1 MRKLVWILGC
11 LPLLAQ
17 NTPRPSTEVF
27 HGVSVTENFRW
38 LEDPDSAE
46 TRAWIQ
52 AQNARTQ
59 AFLARIPQRPAIRAL
74 LEKLYQYDRY
84 PTVSRGGAAVAGYF
98 VRGPRTFFLRQSGL
112 QNQPVLYV
120 REGAKDRVLL
130 DANTLSPDGTASV
143 NTFSISRD
151 GRLLA
156 YAVSRSGSDWVTWRV
171 REVATAKDLPDTLEW
186 SKFSHAEWDAKGEG
200 FWYGRYPEPQPGSAL
215 QAVNENFTLYY
226 HRIGTP
232 QSADTVT
239 YRRPDQPRWSFTP
252 HLTADGRYLVLETA
266 GSTAI
271 ERLIH
276 FIDLQSAELAPK
288 PVIDEFRFS
297 YRVVGSRGPRI
308 LLLTN
313 DGAPCYRV
321 IEIDLTNPAPANW
334 RTVVP
339 EAEDTLRQA
348 RLAGD
353 QLVLNYM
360 HDVSGLVKIAS
371 LSGGAPRTV
380 PLPLNSSLTLA
391 EDSASV
397 FSVSNFM
404 TPETLYRCAESV
416 CSPLFPSKLPFDPSR
431 YETRQEFAVSKDG
444 ARVPLYITARKGL
457 KLDGSHPAILYGYGG
472 FNISVTPS
480 FSVFTLAWLERGGV
494 YASANL
500 RGGGEYGED
509 WHRAGMKQNK
519 QNVFDDFIAA
529 AEHLI
534 RRQYTGSKK
543 LAIRGG
549 SNGGLLVGAV
559 LNQRPD
565 LFGAALPAVGVMD
578 MLRFDRFT
586 IGHAWA
592 TEYGSPKDPEEFQV
606 LYRYS
611 PLHNIRPGAAYPATL
626 VLTADHDDRVVPA
639 HSFKYAATLQEAQG
653 GDAPILIRIE
663 TAAGHGAGKPTSK
676 IIDEA
681 ADVLAFLQRVLF
693 PEPEPRMFRVSI
705 DQDNL
710 IGPVDFSFL
719 NQPLTT
725 DHRITVRDG
734 RFVDALGRRVR
745 FWGVNL
751 AFGGN
756 FPEPADAARI
766 AKRLRRLG
774 VNLVRLHHM
783 DTSPDSDP
791 SNARSILT
799 TGPYPTLNPVA
810 VERLRILLDAFRE
823 EGIYVNLNLHVG
835 YTFRPGIDPIG
846 SFDFPIPNQSKPAH
860 ILNDRMVELQCEFA
874 RKVIGALRLKDD
886 PVLAMVEINNESSL
900 LYSFQTGALKKY
912 WSEATLEEVIA
923 RDKAYLDRIA
933 AVVREQLGP
942 SVPITG
948 TQVEFGGPFNFDT
961 HAGLDYIDDHFYID
975 HYNFPNR
982 PWDSTDW
989 RIRDTSGA
997 GSGYLQYLH
1006 KAFARQAN
1014 KPYTVSE
1021 FNQPYPNRQAAEI
1034 DPTFAAFAAFQ
1045 DWDGVMHFAYEH
1057 GRNWNRNA
1065 PSAFDLDGDFTK
1077 LAAFGQAGYL
1087 FRKELVQPAAREHVI
1102 PLPRS
1107 LREKATAER
1116 MQFRLAAFF
1125 ENLGIDPN
1133 LAFQRRIAVDPTV
1146 EMTPRPEKIQ
1156 PPYRTENGGISYDPL
1171 RQLFLIHSEQAAGV
1185 FGFVLEDPAT
1195 AGPLTISLSSSD
1207 RGFASILL
1215 TALDGKPLENSARML
1230 LTNPGF
1236 TLGEKQKLIQ
1246 YRKDPSWFT
1255 LAPENPDRPSSPYTV
1270 SGPVVMEH
1278 VGATITLKSK
1288 LRAISVYPLD
1298 GAGKRLGPIP
1308 VEKTPQGYRF
1318 RLSAETPWYE
1328 ITTERP
1334 L

>member
-1 MRKLVWILGC
+1 MRRFVCFLCW
-11 LPLLAQ
+11 LPLAAQ

-38 LEDPDSAE
+38 LEDSDSAE

-74 LEKLYQYDRY
+74 LERLYQYDRY
-84 PTVSRGGAAVAGYF
+84 PTVNRGGGAVAGYF
-98 VRGPRTFFLRQSGL
+98 IRGARTFFLRQSGL

-120 REGAKDRVLL
+120 REAGKDRALL

-151 GRLLA
+151 GRLVA

-171 REVATAKDLPDTLEW
+171 RDVATAKDLPDTLEW
-186 SKFSHAEWDAKGEG
+186 SKFSTAEWDAKGEG
-200 FWYGRYPEPQPGSAL
+200 FWYGRYPEPQSGAAL

-232 QSADTVT
+232 QAADAVT
-239 YRRPDQPRWSFTP
+239 HRRPDQPRWTFTP
-252 HLTADGRYLVLETA
+252 RLTGDGRYLVLETA

-276 FIDLQSAELAPK
+276 YIDLHAPEREPK
-288 PVIDEFRFS
+288 TIIGEFRFS
-297 YRVVGSRGPRI
+297 YRFIGSRGSRI

-313 DGAPCYRV
+313 DGAPRYRV
-321 IEIDLTNPAPANW
+321 IEVDLMNPAPANW
-334 RTVVP
+334 RTVIP

-348 RLAGD
+348 SLAGD

-360 HDVSGLVKIAS
+360 HDVSALVKIAP
-371 LSGGAPRTV
+371 LAGGAARIV
-380 PLPLNSSLTLA
+380 PLPHNSSITLA

-404 TPETLYRCAESV
+404 TPETIYRCAEGA
-416 CSPLFPSKLPFDPSR
+416 CRPLFASRLPFDPAK
-431 YETRQEFAVSKDG
+431 YETRQEFALSKDG
-444 ARVPLYITARKGL
+444 TRIPVYITARRGL
-457 KLDGSHPAILYGYGG
+457 PLDGSHPAVLYGYGG

-529 AEHLI
+529 AGHLI
-534 RRQYTGSKK
+534 SRKYTSPKK

-559 LNQRPD
+559 VNQRPD
-565 LFGAALPAVGVMD
+565 LFAAAIPAVGVMD

-606 LYRYS
+606 IYRYS
-611 PLHNIRPGAAYPATL
+611 PLHNIRPGTEYPATL

-653 GDAPILIRIE
+653 GPAPILIRIE

-676 IIDEA
+676 IIDES
-681 ADVLAFLQRVLF
+681 ADVLAFLHRVFF
-693 PEPEPRMFRVSI
+693 PEPEPRMYRVSI

-719 NQPLTT
+719 NQPLTP
-725 DHRITVRDG
+725 DHRVTVRDG
-734 RFVDALGRRVR
+734 RFADALGRRVR

-751 AFGGN
+751 AFGAN
-756 FPEPADAARI
+756 FPETADAPRLAR
-766 AKRLRRLG
+766 RLRRLG

-783 DTSPDSDP
+783 DTSPDAEP
-791 SNARSILT
+791 GNARSILT
-799 TGPYPTLNPVA
+799 TGPYPSLNPVA
-810 VERLRILLDAFRE
+810 VERLRALLDAFRE

-846 SFDFPIPNQSKPAH
+846 SFDFPIPNQSKPVH
-860 ILNDRMVELQCEFA
+860 ILDGRMVELQCEFA
-874 RKVIGALRLKDD
+874 RKVIDALHLKDD

-912 WSEATLEEVIA
+912 WPEATLDEVIA

-933 AVVREQLGP
+933 AAVRERLGP

-948 TQVEFGGPFNFDT
+948 TQVEFGGPFTFDT
-961 HAGLDYIDDHFYID
+961 HAALDYLDDHFYID

-982 PWDSTDW
+982 AWDSTDW
-989 RIRDTSGA
+989 RIRDSSGA

-1045 DWDGVMHFAYEH
+1045 DWDGVMHFAYQH

-1065 PSAFDLDGDFTK
+1065 PSGFDLDGDFTK

-1087 FRKELVQPAAREHVI
+1087 FRKGLVRPAEREHVV
-1102 PLPRS
+1102 PMPRS
-1107 LREKATAER
+1107 LREKATTER
-1116 MQFRLAAFF
+1116 MQFRLATFF
-1125 ENLGIDPN
+1125 ESLGIDPN
-1133 LAFQRRIAVDPTV
+1133 LAFVRRVAVDPAV
-1146 EMTPRPEKIQ
+1146 EVMPGAEKTQ
-1156 PPYRTENGGISYDPL
+1156 APYRAENGDISYDPV

-1185 FGFVLEDPAT
+1185 FGFVLEEPAQ
-1195 AGPLTISLSSSD
+1195 AGPMTVSLSSGD

-1215 TALDGKPLENSARML
+1215 TALDGKPLDSSARLL

-1236 TLGEKQKLIQ
+1236 TLGEKQRLIQ
-1246 YRKDPSWFT
+1246 YRRDPSWFT
-1255 LAPENPDRPSSPYTV
+1255 LAPENPDRPSSPYSV
-1270 SGPVVMEH
+1270 SGPVLMEH
-1278 VGATITLKSK
+1278 VGATVTLKSK

-1298 GAGKRLGPIP
+1298 GAGRRGGSVP

-1318 RLSAETPWYE
+1318 RLSADTPWYE

>member
-1 MRKLVWILGC
+1 MRRFALWILC
-11 LPLLAQ
+11 APLLAQ
-17 NTPRPSTEVF
+17 NTPKPSTEVF
-27 HGVSVTENFRW
+27 HGVPVTENFRW
-38 LEDPDSAE
+38 LEDPDSPE

-59 AFLARIPQRPAIRAL
+59 AFLSRIPQRPAIRAL
-74 LEKLYQYDRY
+74 LEKLYEYDRY
-84 PTVSRGGAAVAGYF
+84 PTVTRNGGTAGYF
-98 VRGPRTFFLRQSGL
+98 VRGERVFFLRQSGL

-120 REGAKDRVLL
+120 REAGKDRVLL

-171 REVATAKDLPDTLEW
+171 RDVATARDLPDTLEW
-186 SKFSHAEWDAKGEG
+186 SKFSTAEWDAKGEG
-200 FWYGRYPEPQPGSAL
+200 FWYGRYPQPEPGAAL
-215 QAVNENFTLYY
+215 QAVNENFALYY

-232 QSADTVT
+232 QSADTLV
-239 YRRPDQPRWSFTP
+239 YRRPDQPRWTFSP
-252 HLTADGRYLVLETA
+252 NLTSDGRYLVIETA

-276 FIDLQSAELAPK
+276 FLDLQEPQPAPK
-288 PVIDEFRFS
+288 TVIGEFRYS
-297 YRVVGSRGPRI
+297 YRYIGSRGSRI

-313 DGAPCYRV
+313 DGAPRYRV
-321 IEIDLTNPAPANW
+321 VEVDLLNPAPSAW

-348 RLAGD
+348 RLAGTR
-353 QLVLNYM
+353 LVLNYM
-360 HDVSGLVKIAS
+360 HDVSALVKVVPLA
-371 LSGGAPRTV
+371 GGQPVPV
-380 PLPLNSSLTLA
+380 PLPPNSSITLS
-391 EDSASV
+391 EDSAEI
-397 FSVSNFM
+397 FSVTNFM
-404 TPETLYRCAESV
+404 TPETLYRCAAGV
-416 CSPLFPSKLPFDPSR
+416 CRPLFPSKLPFDPAK
-431 YETRQEFAVSKDG
+431 YETRQEFARSKDG
-444 ARVPLYITARKGL
+444 TRIPLYITARKGL
-457 KLDGSHPAILYGYGG
+457 PLDGSHPAILYGYGG
-472 FNISVTPS
+472 FNIPVTPS

-500 RGGGEYGED
+500 RGGGEYGEE

-534 RRQYTGSKK
+534 ARKYTSSQK

-565 LFGAALPAVGVMD
+565 LFAAAIPAVGVMD

-592 TEYGSPKDPEEFQV
+592 TEYGSPKNPEDFRI

-611 PLHNIRPGAAYPATL
+611 PLHNIRPGVSYPATL

-639 HSFKYAATLQEAQG
+639 HSFKYAATLQEAQSG
-653 GDAPILIRIE
+653 PAPILIRIE

-681 ADVLAFLQRVLF
+681 ADVLAFLHRALF
-693 PEPEPRMFRVSI
+693 PEPQPRAFRVSI
-705 DQDNL
+705 DQDRL
-710 IGPVDFSFL
+710 AGAVDFSFL
-719 NQPLTT
+719 NQPLTA
-725 DHRITVRDG
+725 DHRVTVRDG

-751 AFGGN
+751 AFGAN

-783 DTSPDSDP
+783 DTSPDADP

-810 VERLRILLDAFRE
+810 VERLRALLDALRD

-835 YTFRPGIDPIG
+835 YAFRPGIDPVPDPG
-846 SFDFPIPNQSKPAH
+846 YPIPTQSKPVH
-860 ILNDRMVELQCEFA
+860 ILNERMVELQCDFA
-874 RKVIGALRLKDD
+874 RKLLQALRLRDD

-912 WSEATLEEVIA
+912 WPEATLEDVIA

-933 AVVREQLGP
+933 AVVRQELGP
-942 SVPITG
+942 SVPVTG
-948 TQVEFGGPFNFDT
+948 TQVEFGGPFIFDT
-961 HAGLDYIDDHFYID
+961 HAALDYIDDHFYID

-989 RIRDTSGA
+989 RIRDSSGA

-1006 KAFARQAN
+1006 KAFARQAG

-1057 GRNWNRNA
+1057 GRSWDRNA
-1065 PSAFDLDGDFTK
+1065 PSGFNLNGDFSK

-1087 FRKELVQPAAREHVI
+1087 FRKGLVRPAEREFVV

-1116 MQFRLAAFF
+1116 MQFRLANFF
-1125 ENLGIDPN
+1125 ETLGIDPN
-1133 LAFQRRIAVDPTV
+1133 LAFARRIAVDPTV
-1146 EMTPRPEKIQ
+1146 EITPQGEKSQ
-1156 PPYRTENGGISYDPL
+1156 PPYRAENGGISYDPL
-1171 RQLFLIHSEQAAGV
+1171 RQLFLIHAEQAAGA
-1185 FGFVLEDPAT
+1185 FGFLLEEPAT
-1195 AGPLTISLSSSD
+1195 AGPVTFSLAPGA
-1207 RGFASILL
+1207 RGFASLLL
-1215 TALDGKPLENSARML
+1215 TALDGKPLQESARLL

-1236 TLGEKQKLIQ
+1236 TLGENQKLIP
-1246 YRKDPSWFT
+1246 YKKDPSWFT
-1255 LAPENPDRPSSPYTV
+1255 LAPENPERPSSPY
-1270 SGPVVMEH
+1270 GAAPPVVMEH
-1278 VGATITLKSK
+1278 VPAIVTLKSK

-1298 GAGKRLGPIP
+1298 ATGKRLTPLP

-1318 RLSAETPWYE
+1318 RLTADTPWYE

>member
-1 MRKLVWILGC
+1 MRGFLCFLVW
-11 LPLLAQ
+11 LPLAAQ
-17 NTPRPSTEVF
+17 NTPKPATEVF
-27 HGVSVTENFRW
+27 HGVEVTEDFRW
-38 LEDPDSAE
+38 LEDPDSPE
-46 TRAWIQ
+46 TRAWVQ
-52 AQNARTQ
+52 AQNSRTQ

-74 LEKLYQYDRY
+74 LERLNQYDRY
-84 PTVSRGGAAVAGYF
+84 PAVSRGGGAAAGYF
-98 VRGPRTFFLRQSGL
+98 VRGPRVFFLRQSGL

-120 REGAKDRVLL
+120 RENGKDRVLL
-130 DANTLSPDGTASV
+130 DANTLSADGTAAV

-171 REVATAKDLPDTLEW
+171 RDVATANDLPDTLEW
-186 SKFSHAEWDAKGEG
+186 SKFSAAEWDWKGEG
-200 FWYGRYPEPQPGSAL
+200 FWYGRYPEPQPGAAL
-215 QAVNENFTLYY
+215 QAVNENFALCY
-226 HRIGTP
+226 HRLGTP
-232 QSADTVT
+232 QSADAVA
-239 YRRPDQPRWSFTP
+239 YRTPDQPRYTFTP
-252 HLTADGRYLVLETA
+252 HLAADGRYLIVETA

-276 FIDLQSAELAPK
+276 FIDLQAPGSAPRT
-288 PVIDEFRFS
+288 IIGEFRYA
-297 YRVVGSRGPRI
+297 YRFIGSRGTRI

-313 DGAPCYRV
+313 DGAPRYRV
-321 IEIDLTNPAPANW
+321 IEVDLMNPAPANW

-348 RLAGD
+348 VLAGD

-360 HDVSGLVKIAS
+360 HDVSALVKTVP
-371 LSGGAPRTV
+371 LSGGSPRAV
-380 PLPLNSSLTLA
+380 PLPQNSSITLA
-391 EDSASV
+391 EESASI

-404 TPETLYRCAESV
+404 TPETIYRCAEGA
-416 CSPLFPSKLPFDPSR
+416 CRPLFASKLPFDPAK
-431 YETRQEFAVSKDG
+431 YETRQEFAVGKDG
-444 ARVPLYITARKGL
+444 TRIPVYITARKGL
-457 KLDGSHPAILYGYGG
+457 ALDGSHPAILYGYGG

-529 AEHLI
+529 AEHLVA
-534 RRQYTGSKK
+534 RKYTSPKR

-565 LFGAALPAVGVMD
+565 LFGAAVPAVGVMD

-592 TEYGSPKDPEEFQV
+592 SEYGSPKNAEDFRV

-611 PLHNIRPGAAYPATL
+611 PLHNIRAGTSYPATL
-626 VLTADHDDRVVPA
+626 ILTADHDDRVVPA

-653 GDAPILIRIE
+653 GSAPVLIRIE
-663 TAAGHGAGKPTSK
+663 TAAGHGTGKPTSK
-676 IIDEA
+676 IIDES
-681 ADVLAFLQRVLF
+681 ADVLAFLHRAFF
-693 PEPEPRMFRVSI
+693 PEPEPRTFRVLI

-710 IGPVDFSFL
+710 AGAVDFSFL
-719 NQPLTT
+719 NQPLTPE
-725 DHRITVRDG
+725 HRITVRDG

-751 AFGGN
+751 AFGAN
-756 FPEPADAARI
+756 FPEPADAARL
-766 AKRLRRLG
+766 ARRLRKLG

-783 DTSPDSDP
+783 DTSPDADP
-791 SNARSILT
+791 AQARSILT
-799 TGPYPTLNPVA
+799 TDPYPTLNLVA
-810 VERLRILLDAFRE
+810 VERLRALLDAFRE

-835 YTFRPGIDPIG
+835 YTFRPGVDPVG
-846 SFDFPIPNQSKPAH
+846 SLDFPVPNQSKPVH
-860 ILNDRMVELQCEFA
+860 ILNERMVELQCDYA
-874 RKVIGALRLKDD
+874 RKVIDALRLKDD

-912 WSEATLEEVIA
+912 WPEATLEEVIA

-933 AVVREQLGP
+933 GVVRERLGP
-942 SVPITG
+942 SVPVTG
-948 TQVEFGGPFNFDT
+948 TQVEFGGPFTFDT
-961 HAGLDYIDDHFYID
+961 HASLDYIDDHFYID

-982 PWDSTDW
+982 AWDSTDW
-989 RIRDTSGA
+989 RIRDSSGA

-1057 GRNWNRNA
+1057 GRAWDRNA
-1065 PSAFDLDGDFTK
+1065 PSGFNLNGDFSK

-1087 FRKELVQPAAREHVI
+1087 FRKGLVRPAEREFVV

-1116 MQFRLAAFF
+1116 MQFRLATFF
-1125 ENLGIDPN
+1125 ETLGIDPN
-1133 LAFQRRIAVDPTV
+1133 LAFSRRVAVDPAV
-1146 EMTPRPEKIQ
+1146 ELAPQPEKSRA
-1156 PPYRTENGGISYDPL
+1156 PFRAENGDITYDPV
-1171 RQLFLIHSEQAAGV
+1171 RQIFLIHSEQAAGV
-1185 FGFVLEDPAT
+1185 FGFLLEEPAT
-1195 AGPLTISLSSSD
+1195 AGPLTVTPGPDS

-1215 TALDGKPLENSARML
+1215 TAIDGKPLENSARLL

-1236 TLGEKQKLIQ
+1236 TLGENQKMIH
-1246 YRKDPSWFT
+1246 YKKDPSWFT
-1255 LAPENPDRPSSPYTV
+1255 LAPEKPDRPSSPYSTA
-1270 SGPVVMEH
+1270 GPVVMEQ
-1278 VGATITLKSK
+1278 VGATLTLKSK

-1298 GAGKRLGPIP
+1298 GAGKRAGSVP
-1308 VEKTPQGYRF
+1308 VEKTPQGFRF
-1318 RLSAETPWYE
+1318 RLSADTPWYE
-1328 ITTERP
+1328 ITTETP

>member
-1 MRKLVWILGC
+1 MRRLVFWLLC
-11 LPLLAQ
+11 VPLAAQ
-17 NTPRPSTEVF
+17 NTPKPVTEIF
-27 HGVSVTENFRW
+27 HGVPVTENFRW
-38 LEDPDSAE
+38 LEDPDSPE

-52 AQNARTQ
+52 AQSARTQ
-59 AFLARIPQRPAIRAL
+59 AFLSRIPQRPAIRVL
-74 LEKLYQYDRY
+74 LERLYQYDRY
-84 PTVSRGGAAVAGYF
+84 PTVNRNGGTAGYF
-98 VRGPRTFFLRQSGL
+98 VRGPRVFFLRQSGL

-120 REGAKDRVLL
+120 REAGKDRVLL

-171 REVATAKDLPDTLEW
+171 RDVATAKDLPDTLEW
-186 SKFSHAEWDAKGEG
+186 SKFSVAEWDAKGEG
-200 FWYGRYPEPQPGSAL
+200 FWYGRYPQPQPGAAL

-226 HRIGTP
+226 HRLGTP
-232 QSADTVT
+232 QSADTAV
-239 YRRPDQPRWSFTP
+239 YRRPDQPRWTFSP
-252 HLTADGRYLVLETA
+252 NLTSDGRYLVIETA

-276 FIDLQSAELAPK
+276 YLDLQDPQLTPK
-288 PVIDEFRFS
+288 PVISEFRFA
-297 YRVVGSRGPRI
+297 YRYIGSRGSRV

-313 DGAPCYRV
+313 DGAPRYRV
-321 IEIDLTNPAPANW
+321 IEIDLLNPAPSAW

-348 RLAGD
+348 RLAGAR
-353 QLVLNYM
+353 LVLNYM
-360 HDVSGLVKIAS
+360 HDVSSLVKI
-371 LSGGAPRTV
+371 V
-380 PLPLNSSLTLA
+380 PLAGGTAAALPLPPNSSVTLA
-391 EDSASV
+391 EDSAEI
-397 FSVSNFM
+397 FSVTNFT
-404 TPETLYRCAESV
+404 TPETLYRCAAGS
-416 CSPLFPSKLPFDPSR
+416 CRPLFSSKLPFDPSR
-431 YETRQEFAVSKDG
+431 YETRQEFARSKDG
-444 ARVPLYITARKGL
+444 TRIPIYITCRKGL
-457 KLDGSHPAILYGYGG
+457 PLDGSHPAILYGYGG
-472 FNISVTPS
+472 FNIPVTPS
-480 FSVFTLAWLERGGV
+480 FSVFTLAWLERGGIH
-494 YASANL
+494 ASANL
-500 RGGGEYGED
+500 RGGGEYGEN

-519 QNVFDDFIAA
+519 QNVFDDFISA

-534 RRQYTGSKK
+534 ARKYTSAQK

-565 LFGAALPAVGVMD
+565 LFAAAVPAVGVMD

-592 TEYGSPKDPEEFQV
+592 TEYGSPKDPGDFQV

-611 PLHNIRPGAAYPATL
+611 PLHNIRPGTSYPATL
-626 VLTADHDDRVVPA
+626 ILTADHDDRVVPA

-653 GDAPILIRIE
+653 GPAPILIRIE
-663 TAAGHGAGKPTSK
+663 TAAGHGAGKPTAK
-676 IIDEA
+676 IVDEA
-681 ADVLAFLQRVLF
+681 ADVLAFLHRALF
-693 PEPEPRMFRVSI
+693 PEPQPRTFRVSI
-705 DQDNL
+705 DQDHL
-710 IGPVDFSFL
+710 AGAVDFSFL
-719 NQPLTT
+719 NQPLTP
-725 DHRITVRDG
+725 DHRVTVRDG
-734 RFVDALGRRVR
+734 RFVDALGRRVL

-751 AFGGN
+751 AFGAN
-756 FPEPADAARI
+756 FPEPADAVRL

-783 DTSPDSDP
+783 DTSPDADP

-799 TGPYPTLNPVA
+799 TAPYPTLNPVA
-810 VERLRILLDAFRE
+810 VERLRALLDALRE

-835 YTFRPGIDPIG
+835 YAFRPGVDPIPSLG
-846 SFDFPIPNQSKPAH
+846 FPVPTHSKPVH
-860 ILNDRMVELQCEFA
+860 ILNDRMVELQCDFA
-874 RKVIGALRLKDD
+874 RNVIRALRLRDD

-912 WSEATLEEVIA
+912 WPEATLDEVIV

-933 AVVREQLGP
+933 AVVRQELGP
-942 SVPITG
+942 AVPITG
-948 TQVEFGGPFNFDT
+948 TQVEFGGPLTFDT
-961 HAGLDYIDDHFYID
+961 HAALDYIDDHFYID

-1006 KAFARQAN
+1006 KAFARQAG
-1014 KPYTVSE
+1014 KPFTVSE

-1034 DPTFAAFAAFQ
+1034 DPTLAAFAAFQ

-1057 GRNWNRNA
+1057 GRSWDRNA
-1065 PSAFDLDGDFTK
+1065 PSGFNLNGDFSK

-1087 FRKELVQPAAREHVI
+1087 FRKRLVRAAEQEFVI
-1102 PLPRS
+1102 PMPRS

-1116 MQFRLAAFF
+1116 MQFRLATFF
-1125 ENLGIDPN
+1125 GSLGIDPN
-1133 LAFQRRIAVDPTV
+1133 LAFARRIAVDPTV
-1146 EMTPRPEKIQ
+1146 EMAPLGERTQ
-1156 PPYRTENGGISYDPL
+1156 PPYGAKAGDISYDPV
-1171 RQLFLIHSEQAAGV
+1171 RQLFLIHSEQAAGA
-1185 FGFVLEDPAT
+1185 FGFLLDEPAA
-1195 AGPLTISLSSSD
+1195 AGPVTFALAPGA
-1207 RGFASILL
+1207 RGFASVLL
-1215 TALDGKPLENSARML
+1215 TAIDGKPLEESARLL

-1236 TLGEKQKLIQ
+1236 TLGENQRLIP
-1246 YRKDPSWFT
+1246 YKKDPAWFT
-1255 LAPENPDRPSSPYTV
+1255 LAPEKPDRPSSPF
-1270 SGPVVMEH
+1270 SASPPVVMEH
-1278 VGATITLKSK
+1278 VPVIVTIRSK

-1298 GAGKRLGPIP
+1298 GSGKRLGPLP
-1308 VEKTPQGYRF
+1308 VEKTPHGYRF
-1318 RLSAETPWYE
+1318 RLDSSTPWYE

>member
-1 MRKLVWILGC
+1 MRRLVFWLLC
-11 LPLLAQ
+11 APLAAQ
-17 NTPRPSTEVF
+17 NTPKPVTEVF
-27 HGVSVTENFRW
+27 HGVAVTENFRW
-38 LEDPDSAE
+38 LEDPDSPE

-59 AFLARIPQRPAIRAL
+59 AFLSRIPQRPAIRAL

-84 PTVSRGGAAVAGYF
+84 PTINRNGGTAGYF
-98 VRGPRTFFLRQSGL
+98 VRGPRVFFLRQSGL

-120 REGAKDRVLL
+120 REAGKDRILL
-130 DANTLSPDGTASV
+130 DANTLSADGTASV

-171 REVATAKDLPDTLEW
+171 RDVATAKDLPDTLEW
-186 SKFSHAEWDAKGEG
+186 SKFSAAEWDAKGEG
-200 FWYGRYPEPQPGSAL
+200 FWYGRYPQPQPGAAL

-226 HRIGTP
+226 HRLGMP
-232 QSADTVT
+232 QPADTVV
-239 YRRPDQPRWSFTP
+239 YRRPDQPRWTFSP
-252 HLTADGRYLVLETA
+252 NLTSDGRYLVIETA

-276 FIDLQSAELAPK
+276 YVDLQDPQLTPK
-288 PVIDEFRFS
+288 PVIGEFRFA
-297 YRVVGSRGPRI
+297 YRFIGSRGSRI

-313 DGAPCYRV
+313 DGAPRYRV
-321 IEIDLTNPAPANW
+321 IEIDLLNPAPSAW

-353 QLVLNYM
+353 RLVLNYM
-360 HDVSGLVKIAS
+360 HDVSSLVKTVPLA
-371 LSGGAPRTV
+371 GGAPASV
-380 PLPLNSSLTLA
+380 PLPPNSSVTLA
-391 EDSASV
+391 EGSAEI
-397 FSVSNFM
+397 FSVTNFT
-404 TPETLYRCAESV
+404 TPETLYRCAAGA
-416 CSPLFPSKLPFDPSR
+416 CRPMFPSRLPFDPSR
-431 YETRQEFAVSKDG
+431 YETRQEFARSKDG
-444 ARVPLYITARKGL
+444 TSIPIYITCRKGL
-457 KLDGSHPAILYGYGG
+457 PLDGSHPAILYGYGG
-472 FNISVTPS
+472 FNIPVTPS

-500 RGGGEYGED
+500 RGGGEYGEQ

-519 QNVFDDFIAA
+519 QNVFDDFISA

-534 RRQYTGSKK
+534 ARNYTSARE

-565 LFGAALPAVGVMD
+565 LFAAAVPAVGVMD

-592 TEYGSPKDPEEFQV
+592 TEYGSPKDPGDFQV

-611 PLHNIRPGAAYPATL
+611 PLHNIRPGVHYPATL

-639 HSFKYAATLQEAQG
+639 HSFKYAAALQEAQG
-653 GDAPILIRIE
+653 GPAPILIRIE

-676 IIDEA
+676 IIDES
-681 ADVLAFLQRVLF
+681 ADVLAFLHRALS
-693 PEPEPRMFRVSI
+693 PEPDPRTYRVSI
-705 DQDNL
+705 DQDRL
-710 IGPVDFSFL
+710 AGAVDFSFL
-719 NQPLTT
+719 NQPLTP
-725 DHRITVRDG
+725 DHRVTVRDG

-751 AFGGN
+751 AFGAN
-756 FPEPADAARI
+756 FPEPADAARL
-766 AKRLRRLG
+766 AKRLRRFG

-783 DTSPDSDP
+783 DTSPDADP

-799 TGPYPTLNPVA
+799 TAPYPTLNPVA
-810 VERLRILLDAFRE
+810 VERLRALLDALRE

-835 YTFRPGIDPIG
+835 YAFRPGVDPIPALG
-846 SFDFPIPNQSKPAH
+846 FPVPTQSKPVH
-860 ILNDRMVELQCEFA
+860 IFNDRMVELQCDFA
-874 RKVIGALRLKDD
+874 RRVIRALRLRDD

-900 LYSFQTGALKKY
+900 LFSFQTGALKKY
-912 WSEATLEEVIA
+912 WPEATLEEVLA

-933 AVVREQLGP
+933 AVVRQELGP
-942 SVPITG
+942 AVPITG
-948 TQVEFGGPFNFDT
+948 TQVEFGGPFTFDT
-961 HAGLDYIDDHFYID
+961 HAALDYIDDHFYID

-1006 KAFARQAN
+1006 KAFARQAG
-1014 KPYTVSE
+1014 KPFTVSE

-1034 DPTFAAFAAFQ
+1034 DPTLAAFAAFQ

-1057 GRNWNRNA
+1057 GRAWDRNA
-1065 PSAFDLDGDFTK
+1065 PSGFNLNGDFTK

-1087 FRKELVQPAAREHVI
+1087 FRKGLVRAAEQGFVI
-1102 PLPRS
+1102 PMPRS
-1107 LREKATAER
+1107 QREKATAER
-1116 MQFRLAAFF
+1116 MQFRLATFF
-1125 ENLGIDPN
+1125 GSLGIDPN
-1133 LAFQRRIAVDPTV
+1133 LAFARRIAVDPTV
-1146 EMTPRPEKIQ
+1146 EMVLRDEKLQ
-1156 PPYRTENGGISYDPL
+1156 PPYRAKDGDISYDPV
-1171 RQLFLIHSEQAAGV
+1171 RQLFLIHAEQAAGA
-1185 FGFVLEDPAT
+1185 FGFLLEEPAS
-1195 AGPLTISLSSSD
+1195 AGPVTFALGSGA
-1207 RGFASILL
+1207 RGFASVLL
-1215 TALDGKPLENSARML
+1215 TALDGKPLEESARLL

-1236 TLGEKQKLIQ
+1236 TLGENQRLIP
-1246 YRKDPSWFT
+1246 YKRDPAWFT
-1255 LAPENPDRPSSPYTV
+1255 LAPEKPDRPSSPY
-1270 SGPVVMEH
+1270 SASPPVVMEH
-1278 VGATITLKSK
+1278 VPVIVTMRSK

-1298 GAGKRLGPIP
+1298 GSGKRLGPLP

-1318 RLSAETPWYE
+1318 RLDSSTPWYE

>member
-1 MRKLVWILGC
+1 MRRLVFWLLC
-11 LPLLAQ
+11 APLAAQ
-17 NTPRPSTEVF
+17 NTPKPVTEVF
-27 HGVSVTENFRW
+27 HGVAVTENFRW
-38 LEDPDSAE
+38 LEDPDSPE

-59 AFLARIPQRPAIRAL
+59 AFLSRIPQRPAIRAL

-84 PTVSRGGAAVAGYF
+84 PTINRNGGTAGYF
-98 VRGPRTFFLRQSGL
+98 VRGPRVFFLRQSGL

-120 REGAKDRVLL
+120 REAGKDRILL
-130 DANTLSPDGTASV
+130 DANTLSADGTASV

-171 REVATAKDLPDTLEW
+171 RDVATAKDLPDTLEW
-186 SKFSHAEWDAKGEG
+186 SKFSAAEWDAKGEG
-200 FWYGRYPEPQPGSAL
+200 FWYGRYPQPQPGAAL

-226 HRIGTP
+226 HRLGTP
-232 QSADTVT
+232 QPADTVV
-239 YRRPDQPRWSFTP
+239 YRRPDQPRWTFSP
-252 HLTADGRYLVLETA
+252 NLTSDGRYLVIETA

-276 FIDLQSAELAPK
+276 YVDLQDPQLTPK
-288 PVIDEFRFS
+288 PVIGEFRFA
-297 YRVVGSRGPRI
+297 YRFIGSRGSRI

-313 DGAPCYRV
+313 DGAPRYRV
-321 IEIDLTNPAPANW
+321 IEIDLLNPAPSAW

-353 QLVLNYM
+353 RLVLNYM
-360 HDVSGLVKIAS
+360 HDVSSLVKTVPLA
-371 LSGGAPRTV
+371 GGAPASV
-380 PLPLNSSLTLA
+380 PLPPNSSVTLA
-391 EDSASV
+391 EGSAEI
-397 FSVSNFM
+397 FSVTNFT
-404 TPETLYRCAESV
+404 TPETLYRCAAGA
-416 CSPLFPSKLPFDPSR
+416 CRPMFPSRLPFDPSR
-431 YETRQEFAVSKDG
+431 YETRQEFARSKDG
-444 ARVPLYITARKGL
+444 TSIPIYITCRKGL
-457 KLDGSHPAILYGYGG
+457 PLDGSHPAILYGYGG
-472 FNISVTPS
+472 FNIPVTPS

-500 RGGGEYGED
+500 RGGGEYGEQ

-519 QNVFDDFIAA
+519 QNVFDDFISA

-534 RRQYTGSKK
+534 ARNYTSARE

-565 LFGAALPAVGVMD
+565 LFAAAVPAVGVMD

-592 TEYGSPKDPEEFQV
+592 TEYGSPKDPGDFQV

-611 PLHNIRPGAAYPATL
+611 PLHNIRPGVHYPATL

-639 HSFKYAATLQEAQG
+639 HSFKYAAALQEAQG
-653 GDAPILIRIE
+653 GPAPILIRIE

-676 IIDEA
+676 IIDES
-681 ADVLAFLQRVLF
+681 ADVLAFLHRALS
-693 PEPEPRMFRVSI
+693 PEPDPRTYRVSI
-705 DQDNL
+705 DQDRL
-710 IGPVDFSFL
+710 AGAVDFSFL
-719 NQPLTT
+719 NQPLTP
-725 DHRITVRDG
+725 DHRVTVRDG

-751 AFGGN
+751 AFGAN
-756 FPEPADAARI
+756 FPEPADAARL
-766 AKRLRRLG
+766 AKRLRRFG

-783 DTSPDSDP
+783 DTSPDADP

-799 TGPYPTLNPVA
+799 TAPYPTLNPVA
-810 VERLRILLDAFRE
+810 VERLRALLDALRE

-835 YTFRPGIDPIG
+835 YAFRPGVDPVPDPG
-846 SFDFPIPNQSKPAH
+846 FPVPNQSKPVH
-860 ILNDRMVELQCEFA
+860 ILNDRMVELQCDFA
-874 RKVIGALRLKDD
+874 RRVIRALRLRDD

-900 LYSFQTGALKKY
+900 LFSFQTGALKKY
-912 WSEATLEEVIA
+912 WPEATLEEVLA

-933 AVVREQLGP
+933 AVVRQELGP
-942 SVPITG
+942 AVPITG
-948 TQVEFGGPFNFDT
+948 TQVEFGGPFTFDT
-961 HAGLDYIDDHFYID
+961 HAALDYIDDHFYID

-1006 KAFARQAN
+1006 KAFARQAG
-1014 KPYTVSE
+1014 KPFTVSE

-1034 DPTFAAFAAFQ
+1034 DPTLAAFAAFQ

-1057 GRNWNRNA
+1057 GRAWDRNA
-1065 PSAFDLDGDFTK
+1065 PSGFNLNGDFTK

-1087 FRKELVQPAAREHVI
+1087 FRKGLVRAAEQGFVI
-1102 PLPRS
+1102 PMPRS
-1107 LREKATAER
+1107 QREKATAER
-1116 MQFRLAAFF
+1116 MQFRLATFF
-1125 ENLGIDPN
+1125 GSLGIDPN
-1133 LAFQRRIAVDPTV
+1133 LAFARRIAVDPTV
-1146 EMTPRPEKIQ
+1146 EMVLRDEKLQ
-1156 PPYRTENGGISYDPL
+1156 PPYRAKDGDISYDPV
-1171 RQLFLIHSEQAAGV
+1171 RQLFLIHAEQAAGA
-1185 FGFVLEDPAT
+1185 FGFLLEEPAS
-1195 AGPLTISLSSSD
+1195 AGPVTFALGSGA
-1207 RGFASILL
+1207 RGFASVLL
-1215 TALDGKPLENSARML
+1215 TALDGKPLEESARLL

-1236 TLGEKQKLIQ
+1236 TLGENQRLIP
-1246 YRKDPSWFT
+1246 YKRDPAWFT
-1255 LAPENPDRPSSPYTV
+1255 LAPEKPDRPSSPY
-1270 SGPVVMEH
+1270 SASPPVVMEH
-1278 VGATITLKSK
+1278 VPVIVTMRSK

-1298 GAGKRLGPIP
+1298 GSGKRLGPLP

-1318 RLSAETPWYE
+1318 RLDSSTPWYE

>member
-1 MRKLVWILGC
+1 MRRLVFWLLC
-11 LPLLAQ
+11 APLAAQ
-17 NTPRPSTEVF
+17 NTPKPVTEVF
-27 HGVSVTENFRW
+27 HGVAVTENFRW
-38 LEDPDSAE
+38 LEDPDSPE

-59 AFLARIPQRPAIRAL
+59 AFLSRIPQRPAIRAL

-84 PTVSRGGAAVAGYF
+84 PTINRNGGTAGYF
-98 VRGPRTFFLRQSGL
+98 VRGPRVFFLRQSGL

-120 REGAKDRVLL
+120 REAGKDRILL
-130 DANTLSPDGTASV
+130 DANTLSADGTASV

-171 REVATAKDLPDTLEW
+171 RDVATAKDLPDTLEW
-186 SKFSHAEWDAKGEG
+186 SKFSAAEWDAKGEG
-200 FWYGRYPEPQPGSAL
+200 FWYGRYPQPQPGAAL

-226 HRIGTP
+226 HRLGTP
-232 QSADTVT
+232 QPADTVV
-239 YRRPDQPRWSFTP
+239 YRRPDQPRWTFSP
-252 HLTADGRYLVLETA
+252 NLTSDGRYLMIETA

-276 FIDLQSAELAPK
+276 YVDLQDPQLTPK
-288 PVIDEFRFS
+288 PVIGEFRFA
-297 YRVVGSRGPRI
+297 YRFIGSRGSRI

-313 DGAPCYRV
+313 DGAPRYRV
-321 IEIDLTNPAPANW
+321 IEIDLLNPAPSAW

-353 QLVLNYM
+353 RLVLNYM
-360 HDVSGLVKIAS
+360 HDVSSLVKTVPLA
-371 LSGGAPRTV
+371 GGAPASV
-380 PLPLNSSLTLA
+380 PLPPNSSVTLA
-391 EDSASV
+391 EGSAEI
-397 FSVSNFM
+397 FSVTNFT
-404 TPETLYRCAESV
+404 TPETLYRCAAGA
-416 CSPLFPSKLPFDPSR
+416 CRPMFPSRLPFDPSR
-431 YETRQEFAVSKDG
+431 YETRQEFARSKDG
-444 ARVPLYITARKGL
+444 TSIPIYITCRKGL
-457 KLDGSHPAILYGYGG
+457 PLDGSHPAILYGYGG
-472 FNISVTPS
+472 FNIPVTPS

-500 RGGGEYGED
+500 RGGGEYGEQ

-519 QNVFDDFIAA
+519 QNVFDDFISA

-534 RRQYTGSKK
+534 ARNYTSARE

-565 LFGAALPAVGVMD
+565 LFAAAVPAVGVMD

-592 TEYGSPKDPEEFQV
+592 TEYGSPKDPGDFQV

-611 PLHNIRPGAAYPATL
+611 PLHNIRPGVHYPATL

-639 HSFKYAATLQEAQG
+639 HSFKYAAALQEAQG
-653 GDAPILIRIE
+653 GPAPILIRIE

-676 IIDEA
+676 IIDES
-681 ADVLAFLQRVLF
+681 ADVLAFLHRALS
-693 PEPEPRMFRVSI
+693 PEPDPRTYRVSI
-705 DQDNL
+705 DQDRL
-710 IGPVDFSFL
+710 AGAVDFSFL
-719 NQPLTT
+719 NQPLTP
-725 DHRITVRDG
+725 DHRVTVRDG

-751 AFGGN
+751 AFGAN
-756 FPEPADAARI
+756 FPEPADAARL
-766 AKRLRRLG
+766 AKRLRRFG

-783 DTSPDSDP
+783 DTSPDADP

-799 TGPYPTLNPVA
+799 TAPYPTLNPVA
-810 VERLRILLDAFRE
+810 VERLRALLDALRE

-835 YTFRPGIDPIG
+835 YAFRPGVDPIPALG
-846 SFDFPIPNQSKPAH
+846 FPVPTQSKPVH
-860 ILNDRMVELQCEFA
+860 IFNDRMVELQCDFA
-874 RKVIGALRLKDD
+874 RRVIRALRLRDD

-900 LYSFQTGALKKY
+900 LFSFQTGALKKY
-912 WSEATLEEVIA
+912 WPEATLEEVLA

-933 AVVREQLGP
+933 AVVRQELGP
-942 SVPITG
+942 AVPITG
-948 TQVEFGGPFNFDT
+948 TQVEFGGPFTFDT
-961 HAGLDYIDDHFYID
+961 HAALDYIDDHFYID

-1006 KAFARQAN
+1006 KAFARQAG
-1014 KPYTVSE
+1014 KPFTVSE

-1034 DPTFAAFAAFQ
+1034 DPTLAAFAAFQ

-1057 GRNWNRNA
+1057 GRAWDRNA
-1065 PSAFDLDGDFTK
+1065 PSGFNLNGDFTK

-1087 FRKELVQPAAREHVI
+1087 FRKGLVRAAEQGFVI
-1102 PLPRS
+1102 PMPRS
-1107 LREKATAER
+1107 QREKATAER
-1116 MQFRLAAFF
+1116 MQFRLATFF
-1125 ENLGIDPN
+1125 GSLGIDPN
-1133 LAFQRRIAVDPTV
+1133 LAFARRIAVDPTV
-1146 EMTPRPEKIQ
+1146 EMVLRDEKLQ
-1156 PPYRTENGGISYDPL
+1156 PPYRAKDGDISYDPV
-1171 RQLFLIHSEQAAGV
+1171 RQLFLIHAEQAAGA
-1185 FGFVLEDPAT
+1185 FGFLLEEPAS
-1195 AGPLTISLSSSD
+1195 AGPVTFALGSGA
-1207 RGFASILL
+1207 RGFASVLL
-1215 TALDGKPLENSARML
+1215 TALDGKPLEESARLL

-1236 TLGEKQKLIQ
+1236 TLGENQRLIP
-1246 YRKDPSWFT
+1246 YKRDPAWFT
-1255 LAPENPDRPSSPYTV
+1255 LAPEKPDRPSSPY
-1270 SGPVVMEH
+1270 SASPPVVMEH
-1278 VGATITLKSK
+1278 VPVIVTMRSK

-1298 GAGKRLGPIP
+1298 GSGKRLGPLP

-1318 RLSAETPWYE
+1318 RLDSSTPWYE

>member
-1 MRKLVWILGC
+1 MRRLACFLCW
-11 LPLLAQ
+11 LPLAAQ
-17 NTPRPSTEVF
+17 NAPKPTTEVF
-27 HGVSVTENFRW
+27 HGVPVTENFRW
-38 LEDPDSAE
+38 LEDPDSPE

-52 AQNARTQ
+52 AQNSRTQ

-74 LEKLYQYDRY
+74 LERLYQYDRY
-84 PTVSRGGAAVAGYF
+84 PTVARNGAVAGYF
-98 VRGPRTFFLRQSGL
+98 IRGPRTFFLRQSGL

-120 REGAKDRVLL
+120 REAGKDRVLL
-130 DANTLSPDGTASV
+130 DANTLSSDGTASIS
-143 NTFSISRD
+143 TFSLSRD

-156 YAVSRSGSDWVTWRV
+156 YAVSRAGSDWATWRV
-171 REVATAKDLPDTLEW
+171 RDVATAKDLADTLEW
-186 SKFSHAEWDAKGEG
+186 SKFSSAEWDAKGEG
-200 FWYGRYPEPQPGSAL
+200 FWYGRYPEPQPGAAL

-232 QSADTVT
+232 QSADTVA

-252 HLTADGRYLVLETA
+252 HLAADGRYLILETA

-276 FIDLQSAELAPK
+276 YIDLDSPERAPK
-288 PVIDEFRFS
+288 PIVDEFRFS
-297 YRVVGSRGPRI
+297 YRYIGSRSSRV

-313 DGAPCYRV
+313 DGAPRYRV
-321 IEIDLTNPAPANW
+321 IEVDLLNPARANW

-339 EAEDTLRQA
+339 ESADTLRQA
-348 RLAGD
+348 QLAGGR
-353 QLVLNYM
+353 LVLNYM
-360 HDVSGLVKIAS
+360 HDVSALVKIAP
-371 LSGGAPRTV
+371 LAGGAPRTV
-380 PLPLNSSLTLA
+380 PLPPNSSVTLA
-391 EDSASV
+391 EDSATV

-404 TPETLYRCAESV
+404 VPETLYQ
-416 CSPLFPSKLPFDPSR
+416 CSSGCRPLFPLKLPFDPAK
-431 YETRQEFAVSKDG
+431 YETRQEFAAGKDG
-444 ARVPLYITARKGL
+444 TRIPIYITARKGVA
-457 KLDGSHPAILYGYGG
+457 LDGSHPAILYGYGG
-472 FNISVTPS
+472 FNIPVTPS

-534 RRQYTGSKK
+534 ARRYTSAKK

-565 LFGAALPAVGVMD
+565 LFAAAVPAVGVMD

-586 IGHAWA
+586 IGHAWT
-592 TEYGSPKDPEEFQV
+592 TEYGSPKNPEEFQAI
-606 LYRYS
+606 RCYS
-611 PLHNIRPGAAYPATL
+611 PLHNIRPGTAYPATL
-626 VLTADHDDRVVPA
+626 ILTADHDDRVVPA
-639 HSFKYAATLQEAQG
+639 HSFKYAATLQEAQAG
-653 GDAPILIRIE
+653 SAPVLIRIE
-663 TAAGHGAGKPTSK
+663 TSAGHGAGKPTSK
-676 IIDEA
+676 IVDES
-681 ADVLAFLQRVLF
+681 ADVLAFLHRVLF

-705 DQDNL
+705 DQDRL
-710 IGPVDFSFL
+710 AGPVDFSFL
-719 NQPLTT
+719 NQPLTQ

-734 RFVDALGRRVR
+734 HFVDSLGRRVR

-751 AFGGN
+751 AFGAN

-783 DTSPDSDP
+783 DTSPDADP
-791 SNARSILT
+791 ANARSILT
-799 TGPYPTLNPVA
+799 TGPYPTLNPAA
-810 VERLRILLDAFRE
+810 VERLRALLDALRE

-835 YTFRPGIDPIG
+835 YVFRPGVDPVG
-846 SFDFPIPNQSKPAH
+846 ALEFPVPNQSKPVH
-860 ILNDRMVELQCEFA
+860 ILNERMVALQCEFA
-874 RKVIGALRLKDD
+874 RKVIDALRLKDD

-900 LYSFQTGALKKY
+900 LFSFQTGALKKY
-912 WSEATLEEVIA
+912 WPEATLNEVIA

-933 AVVREQLGP
+933 ATVRERLGP

-948 TQVEFGGPFNFDT
+948 TQVEFGGPFTFDT
-961 HAGLDYIDDHFYID
+961 HAALDYLDDHFYID
-975 HYNFPNR
+975 HYNFPRR

-1006 KAFARQAN
+1006 KAFARQAG
-1014 KPYTVSE
+1014 KPFTVSE
-1021 FNQPYPNRQAAEI
+1021 FNQPYPNRQAAEL

-1057 GRNWNRNA
+1057 GRSWDRNA
-1065 PSAFDLDGDFTK
+1065 PSGFNLNGDFTK

-1087 FRKELVQPAAREHVI
+1087 FRKGLVRPAEREFVV

-1107 LREKATAER
+1107 LREKATAGR
-1116 MQFRLAAFF
+1116 MQFRLASFF
-1125 ENLGIDPN
+1125 ESLGVDPN
-1133 LAFQRRIAVDPTV
+1133 LAFIHRVAVDPTV
-1146 EMTPRPEKIQ
+1146 ELAPQARKAAA
-1156 PPYRTENGGISYDPL
+1156 PYRSETGGISYDPL
-1171 RQLFLIHSEQAAGV
+1171 RQLFLIHAEQAAGV
-1185 FGFVLEDPAT
+1185 FGFLMEEPVT
-1195 AGPLTISLSSSD
+1195 AGPMTAVLPPGS

-1215 TALDGKPLENSARML
+1215 TALDGKPLETSARLL

-1236 TLGEKQKLIQ
+1236 TLGERQKLIR
-1246 YRKDPSWFT
+1246 YGKDPSWFT
-1255 LAPENPDRPSSPYTV
+1255 LAPEKPDRPSSPYSA
-1270 SGPVVMEH
+1270 SGAVVMEH
-1278 VGATITLKSK
+1278 VEAIVTLKSK

-1298 GAGKRLGPIP
+1298 ATGKRLGAIP
-1308 VEKTPQGYRF
+1308 VTKSPQGYRF
-1318 RLSAETPWYE
+1318 QFSAESPWYE